1 MSLRLIMYPV
11 FLCYL
16 PVHLQDLLV
25 RVSVLLDDLL
35 CSASIT
41 STMLH
46 LSLGSLGKQQL
57 KGEYMGRLDEV
68 KGKEKAGSVGK
79 FSSPSPSVNGSRG
92 INRSSS
98 NSWLSS
104 SPALKS
110 DGRDIRGEVNCCA
123 IFFPSHLFSI
133 LIALLNSSPF
143 LPSVD
148 LSSFLIFSILIHYFF
163 SHFILSLISCSS
175 CDERIGWL
183 IDSLTDWRTS
193 YWIYSC
199 HLLFQSNHLTLR
211 VPATGS
217 VDWSTQRTPTASMS
231 VTGSSSSFDTGLNV
245 PLIGT
250 SRATVPPSPSTS
262 RTISPVRY
270 ATSRASDVLPRGID
284 SAERERVRERDSENE
299 REIDREREREAGQCR
314 CPLETQEILL
324 FYHLSLLHSLALD
337 SSKVTVLCMHRS
349 VSYII

>member
-1 MSLRLIMYPV
+1 MSLRLIIYPV

-35 CSASIT
+35 CSASVT

-46 LSLGSLGKQQL
+46 LSLGLGVSLGKQQL

-98 NSWLSS
+98 SSWLSS

-123 IFFPSHLFSI
+123 LFFPSHLFSI

-143 LPSVD
+143 LSSVD
-148 LSSFLIFSILIHYFF
+148 LSSFLIFSILIHSFF

-175 CDERIGWL
+175 CDERIDWL
-183 IDSLTDWRTS
+183 TDSLTD
-193 YWIYSC
+193 
-199 HLLFQSNHLTLR
+199 
-211 VPATGS
+211 
-217 VDWSTQRTPTASMS
+217 
-231 VTGSSSSFDTGLNV
+231 
-245 PLIGT
+245 
-250 SRATVPPSPSTS
+250 
-262 RTISPVRY
+262 
-270 ATSRASDVLPRGID
+270 
-284 SAERERVRERDSENE
+284 
-299 REIDREREREAGQCR
+299 
-314 CPLETQEILL
+314 
-324 FYHLSLLHSLALD
+324 
-337 SSKVTVLCMHRS
+337 
-349 VSYII
+349 